1 MITSKI
7 KKRHWFIFILLIV
20 ALVLFPIALAFA
32 LAFSRGEQYHVVAE
46 EFQSIFYLS
55 IYASI
60 IMSVVLPI
68 IGIIYFERWRRRQ
81 RQK

>member
-7 KKRHWFIFILLIV
+7 KTRHWFLFILLIV
-20 ALVLFPIALAFA
+20 ALVLFPIA

-60 IMSVVLPI
+60 IMSVVLLI

-81 RQK
+81 R